1 MTIQQII
8 EELDNIIEQ
17 ASADD
22 EIGKQS
28 MIEALQD
35 VVRDAKGLNDMDFM
49 FDDEDHYGS
58 FEETDFSSLSD
69 LDN

>member
-1 MTIQQII
+1 MSLQQII

-17 ASADD
+17 AEADD
-22 EIGKQS
+22 EIGKDS
-28 MIEALQD
+28 IITALTD
-35 VVRDAKGLNDMDFM
+35 VVRDAKGSNDMDFS

-58 FEETDFSSLSD
+58 WEETDFSSLAD